1 MRHFDLLSPA
11 HDDARP
17 IATVRARNLGEAR
30 TLLAKHP
37 VAVALTG
44 APGRTFESLKV
55 VRFRDL
61 GLGTVTVK
69 DSHWTQGRLPVGV
82 PLRVIFI
89 DDAED
94 AWVQDPTGQYPVGI
108 CACRLTGDDDATYTP
123 AKQKVEKVEA
133 PAPVEVPAPQPF
145 PFKLGQ
151 LIKRVG
157 PSQWVEAGTLGRV
170 VDIEEERGCVR
181 VRWPQDTPTG
191 ATPYYRGAKSHSAGW
206 QALEIVEEPLPV
218 APPPA
223 SLRVREYLERK
234 LKDARSMANSYAA
247 RAAEIEEMLEE
258 LP

>member
-11 HDDARP
+11 HTDARP

-30 TLLAKHP
+30 NLLAKHP
-37 VAVALTG
+37 VTLAICEARG
-44 APGRTFESLKV
+44 ITFESLKV

-69 DSHWTQGRLPVGV
+69 DSHWTKGRLPVGV
-82 PLRVIFI
+82 PLRVIDI
-89 DDAED
+89 DGAKD
-94 AWVQDPTGQYPVGI
+94 AWVMDPTGRYPVGI
-108 CACRLTGDDDATYTP
+108 CACRTCGSEDATYTP

-145 PFKLGQ
+145 PFKVGQ

-170 VDIEEERGCVR
+170 VSVEEERGCVR
-181 VRWPQDTPTG
+181 VRWPQDAPTG
-191 ATPYYRGAKSHSAGW
+191 ATPYYRGAESHSAGW
-206 QALEIVEEPLPV
+206 QALEIAEEPTP
-218 APPPA
+218 APAA

-247 RAAEIEEMLEE
+247 RVAEIEEMLEE